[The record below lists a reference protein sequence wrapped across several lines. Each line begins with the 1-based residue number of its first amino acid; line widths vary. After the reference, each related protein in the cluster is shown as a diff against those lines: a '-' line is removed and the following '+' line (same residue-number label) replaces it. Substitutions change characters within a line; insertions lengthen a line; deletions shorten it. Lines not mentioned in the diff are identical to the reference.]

1 MTRHL
6 GTHAKATAVDLG
18 WRRDWES
25 RRLLKRGLWCDPAPY
40 VVQHDTADRFTG
52 PVAEVIYEYCCM
64 RFMAG
69 QRVPEEFDI
78 IGLRAYNEVFR
89 YGRCTAPE
97 LTKPAQPWEEA
108 KVEIT

>member
-1 MTRHL
+1 
-6 GTHAKATAVDLG
+6 
-18 WRRDWES
+18 
-25 RRLLKRGLWCDPAPY
+25 
-40 VVQHDTADRFTG
+40 
-52 PVAEVIYEYCCM
+52 M

-89 YGRCTAPE
+89 YGKCPAPE

-108 KVEIT
+108 KVEIS